1 MVIKRKIIEQEI
13 EFPKGSKVSEEA
25 MDLVKKML
33 IKNPDKRI
41 NIFDIKS
48 HCWIMGTKLYL
59 FFDLTN
65 F

>member
-1 MVIKRKIIEQEI
+1 
-13 EFPKGSKVSEEA
+13 

-48 HCWIMGTKLYL
+48 HCWIIGTKLYYNKY
-59 FFDLTN
+59 N
-65 F
+65 FNF